1 MSSNPIPTRG
11 QALPALT
18 GIRLVAATWVV
29 LFHFQDV
36 VYHLLP
42 VSLRGR
48 EIIDSGYLGV
58 EVFFVLSGFIL
69 SHTWSERL
77 RSGDAGVLRRF
88 YSGRFARMYP
98 LHLVSLVGVGLL
110 ALGAHVLGRSLSS
123 EAVYTP
129 VSFIENL
136 ALLQMIS
143 PEDSWNPP
151 AWSLS
156 AEAAAY
162 LVLPVLVIV
171 IARLRS
177 GLALAVA
184 TVGAVGIATVA
195 TIAVTRGA
203 SFEPTSIGAVWV
215 RIATEFLAGCL
226 LWSCWQRFEVL
237 RTSSTVLALVGGV
250 GVLAVVVGIDGVGPS
265 DFLVVP
271 FVAALVVGCAQVS
284 GPVASALGTRVWDY
298 GGRISFGLYIA
309 HLPVLM
315 VMSNVLPWES
325 HEHDS
330 IVVRTAI
337 VVAYLGTAL
346 LAAMI
351 LYRVVE
357 EPARRRIIREMDRRW
372 S

>member
-1 MSSNPIPTRG
+1 M
-11 QALPALT
+11 
-18 GIRLVAATWVV
+18 
-29 LFHFQDV
+29 
-36 VYHLLP
+36 
-42 VSLRGR
+42 
-48 EIIDSGYLGV
+48 
-58 EVFFVLSGFIL
+58 
-69 SHTWSERL
+69 
-77 RSGDAGVLRRF
+77 
-88 YSGRFARMYP
+88 
-98 LHLVSLVGVGLL
+98 
-110 ALGAHVLGRSLSS
+110 
-123 EAVYTP
+123 
-129 VSFIENL
+129 
-136 ALLQMIS
+136 
-143 PEDSWNPP
+143 
-151 AWSLS
+151 
-156 AEAAAY
+156 
-162 LVLPVLVIV
+162 
-171 IARLRS
+171 
-177 GLALAVA
+177 
-184 TVGAVGIATVA
+184 A